1 MEQFKLIYIFA
12 TVLQYG
18 SMNAAAPYLGMTASA
33 ISQAIRK
40 LETHYGVKLLNRTT
54 RSLTPT
60 AEGRQLQQYAR
71 QLTDWHEAVER
82 EMGIL
87 QTEPEGEVRISLPTG
102 YSAVE
107 PMKRTV
113 QTLRHRYP
121 KIRLILNENNRLVD
135 LQNDTD
141 IAIRVVLHPDDPD
154 SIARP
159 LAQWQTLICASPDY
173 LREHP
178 ITQPQD
184 LLNVD
189 WLNHNSNVLLH
200 AFKCLGLPET
210 LPENRT
216 DCPDSSLVAREYACA
231 GMGLAV
237 LLSGDVSPLIEN
249 GQLSVVL
256 PEHKL
261 PTRTLYATTAHRTQ
275 SAKVRT
281 VLDCLMRCF
290 GEEKD

>member
-1 MEQFKLIYIFA
+1 MPLSAKL
-12 TVLQYG
+12 
-18 SMNAAAPYLGMTASA
+18 
-33 ISQAIRK
+33 
-40 LETHYGVKLLNRTT
+40 
-54 RSLTPT
+54 
-60 AEGRQLQQYAR
+60 
-71 QLTDWHEAVER
+71 
-82 EMGIL
+82 GIL

-113 QTLRHRYP
+113 QTLRSRYP

-141 IAIRVVLHPDDPD
+141 IAIRVVSHPDDPD

-173 LREHP
+173 LHKHP
-178 ITQPQD
+178 IAQPQN
-184 LLNVD
+184 LLNAD

-216 DCPDSSLVAREYACA
+216 DCPDSSLGRTRICLCRHGNGGVAFW
-231 GMGLAV
+231 
-237 LLSGDVSPLIEN
+237 
-249 GQLSVVL
+249 
-256 PEHKL
+256 
-261 PTRTLYATTAHRTQ
+261 
-275 SAKVRT
+275 
-281 VLDCLMRCF
+281 RCGAF
-290 GEEKD
+290 DRKWSTKRCIT

>member
-1 MEQFKLIYIFA
+1 M
-12 TVLQYG
+12 
-18 SMNAAAPYLGMTASA
+18 
-33 ISQAIRK
+33 
-40 LETHYGVKLLNRTT
+40 
-54 RSLTPT
+54 
-60 AEGRQLQQYAR
+60 
-71 QLTDWHEAVER
+71 
-82 EMGIL
+82 
-87 QTEPEGEVRISLPTG
+87 
-102 YSAVE
+102 
-107 PMKRTV
+107 
-113 QTLRHRYP
+113 
-121 KIRLILNENNRLVD
+121 D

-178 ITQPQD
+178 IAQPQD
-184 LLNVD
+184 LLNAN

-200 AFKCLGLPET
+200 SFKCLGLPET

-261 PTRTLYATTAHRTQ
+261 PTRTLYAATAHRTQ

-290 GEEKD
+290 GEGKRLMPIVFTPQVNPWAV